1 MRSAVSEAEAKALRR
16 QRRVVQVIFV
26 AINLILVDSRLP
38 SLVWAVVGGAFWLAV
53 IVITITNG
61 PIVCSWVCWLGAAQD
76 WAEPLAKRR
85 WTPNPNFWRPF
96 VLLIAIFWAPVS
108 WLIRPE
114 LMNSVTAPF
123 GFDYTAMD
131 AHILQAVFFI
141 AVGLSVSVL
150 GKRGACIAFC
160 PLLLVARL
168 ARLKNWLPQ
177 LRLSHWR
184 GKPIVIN
191 DTPVRA
197 R

>member
-1 MRSAVSEAEAKALRR
+1 MASEEEARALRR
-16 QRRVVQVIFV
+16 QRRLVQVIFV

-38 SLVWAVVGGAFWLAV
+38 SVVWAVVGGAFWLAV
-53 IVITITNG
+53 VVITITNG

-85 WTPNPNFWRPF
+85 WKPNPSFWRPF
-96 VLLIAIFWAPVS
+96 VLLVAIFWAPVS

-114 LMNSVTAPF
+114 VMYSLTAPF
-123 GFDYTAMD
+123 GFDYTALE

-141 AVGLSVSVL
+141 VVGLSVAVL

-168 ARLKNWLPQ
+168 MRLKNWLPQ
-177 LRLSHWR
+177 LRFSYWLR
-184 GKPIVIN
+184 KPIIIN
-191 DTPVRA
+191 GTPA
-197 R
+197 P